1 MSRTGFLAQPNSKKW
16 LKFIRT
22 IKRMVRL
29 PTTYPIPA
37 PTTID
42 KRLVIKIVR
51 RAGLEKSD
59 LEAESSAF
67 I

>member
-1 MSRTGFLAQPNSKKW
+1 
-16 LKFIRT
+16 
-22 IKRMVRL
+22 MVGL
-29 PTTYPIPA
+29 PTTYPIPG